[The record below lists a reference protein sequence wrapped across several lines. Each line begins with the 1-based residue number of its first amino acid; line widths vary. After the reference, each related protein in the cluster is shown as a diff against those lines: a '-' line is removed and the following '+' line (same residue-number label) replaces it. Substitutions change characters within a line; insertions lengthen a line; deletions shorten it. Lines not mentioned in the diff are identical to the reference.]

1 MSRDSK
7 GASNKGKQ
15 VNRTELATLF
25 GVSLP
30 TVDGWVRN
38 GIPHHRPLGSRSVMF
53 NTADVANWLRDR
65 AREEATGAAP
75 ADEQQLKRRKLLAE
89 TEEAELKLAK
99 AKGEVAPVREF
110 ERATAGLMATIRQN
124 IMNVPARAVLQ
135 LLGCTDEAE
144 FKAKLRAELV
154 LALETAAEAE
164 IDMEDEDEEG
174 DDYDV

>member
-1 MSRDSK
+1 MNSK
-7 GASNKGKQ
+7 GASHKGKN
-15 VNRTELATLF
+15 VNRTEIGTLF

-38 GIPHHRPLGSRSVMF
+38 GCPFTKPLGSRSVIF
-53 NTADVANWLRDR
+53 NTADVANWLRER
-65 AREEATGAAP
+65 AKEEATGTAP

-89 TEEAELKLAK
+89 TEKSELELAK

-110 ERATAGLMATIRQN
+110 ERATAGLMAVIRQN
-124 IMNVPARAVLQ
+124 ILNVPARAVLQ
-135 LLGCTDEAE
+135 LLGETDEAQ

-164 IDMEDEDEEG
+164 INMEDED
-174 DDYDV
+174 DDGENDV

>member
-7 GASNKGKQ
+7 GASNKGRQ

-25 GVSLP
+25 GVSFP

-38 GIPHHRPLGSRSVMF
+38 GCPHTKPLGSRSVVF

-65 AREEATGAAP
+65 AKEEATGNAP
-75 ADEQQLKRRKLLAE
+75 ADEQQLKRRKMLAE
-89 TEEAELKLAK
+89 TEKAELELAK

-110 ERATAGLMATIRQN
+110 ERATAGLMAVIRQN
-124 IMNVPARAVLQ
+124 VLNVPARAVLQ

-144 FKAKLRAELV
+144 FKTKLRAELV

-164 IDMEDEDEEG
+164 IDMDEDEDDG
-174 DDYDV
+174 SDDV

>member
-7 GASNKGKQ
+7 GATNKGKS
-15 VNRTELATLF
+15 VNRTELANLF

-38 GIPHHRPLGSRSVMF
+38 GIPNNRPLGSRSVIF

-65 AREEATGAAP
+65 AREEATGNSI
-75 ADEQQLKRRKLLAE
+75 ADEQMLRRRKMLAE
-89 TEEAELKLAK
+89 TEKAELELAK

-110 ERATAGLMATIRQN
+110 ERATASLMAVIRQN

-135 LLGCTDEAE
+135 LLGCTDETE
-144 FKAKLRAELV
+144 FKSKLRAELV

-164 IDMEDEDEEG
+164 INLDEDDLAEDESE
-174 DDYDV
+174 